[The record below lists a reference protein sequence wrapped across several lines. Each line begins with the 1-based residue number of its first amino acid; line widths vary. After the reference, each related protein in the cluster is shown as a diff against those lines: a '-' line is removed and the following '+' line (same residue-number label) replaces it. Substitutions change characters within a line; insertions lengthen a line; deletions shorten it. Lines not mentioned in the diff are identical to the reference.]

1 MKGPES
7 PGGQLLDRLN
17 ALSDASRLRM
27 LALLDRFELGVGE
40 LATALQLPQST
51 ASRHLRR
58 LHDAG
63 WVARRSEG
71 VHARYRLA
79 TDTLD
84 NAADDLWQAASST
97 FKRDVQA
104 TEDQQRAE
112 QVIAA
117 RHVDSKAFFGAVG
130 GTWTE
135 LRDSLFGQAAAT
147 EALLALLAPTT
158 TVADLGCGTGFLAS
172 QLAPWV
178 ARIDAVDREASM
190 LDAARKRLAAYDNIC
205 FHQGNVIDVPL
216 PDQSVDMALALL
228 LLHHID
234 DPLLVVQQAARI
246 LRPGGRL
253 LIVDMTKHDRNEYR
267 DTMGHVHLGFEE
279 QDVSAWAGSS
289 GMVLARFRRLHLNPQ
304 ARGPGLFAAMLQLQ

>member
-1 MKGPES
+1 MKGSES
-7 PGGQLLDRLN
+7 PGGQLLGRLN

-79 TDTLD
+79 TDSLD
-84 NAADDLWQAASST
+84 DPTSDLWQAASST
-97 FKRDVQA
+97 FKRDMQA
-104 TEDQQRAE
+104 TEDRQRAE
-112 QVIAA
+112 QVIAT

-178 ARIDAVDREASM
+178 ARIDAVDRESSM
-190 LDAARKRLAAYDNIC
+190 LDAARKRLAAYDNIY
-205 FHQGNVIDVPL
+205 FHQGDVIDVPL

-279 QDVSAWAGSS
+279 QEISAWAGRS

>member
-1 MKGPES
+1 MMGPES
-7 PGGQLLDRLN
+7 PGGQLLGRLN
-17 ALSDASRLRM
+17 ALGDASRLRM

-79 TDTLD
+79 TADLD
-84 NAADDLWQAASST
+84 EAARDLWQAACTS
-97 FKRDVQA
+97 FEQDLQA
-104 TEDQQRAE
+104 ADDRQRAE
-112 QVIAA
+112 EVIAG

-135 LRDSLFGQAAAT
+135 LRGSLFGGSAAT
-147 EALLALLAPTT
+147 EALLGLLSPSAI
-158 TVADLGCGTGFLAS
+158 VADLGCGTGFLAS

-178 ARIDAVDREASM
+178 ARIDAVDREAAM
-190 LDAARKRLAAYDNIC
+190 LDAARKRLAEYDNIT
-205 FHQGNVIDVPL
+205 FHHGDVIDLPL
-216 PDQSVDMALALL
+216 PDQSVDITLALL
-228 LLHHID
+228 LLHHIGE
-234 DPLLVVQQAARI
+234 PSLVVQQAARI

-253 LIVDMTKHDRNEYR
+253 LIVDMTKHDRREYR

-279 QDVSAWAGSS
+279 QDVAAWAKSA
-289 GMVLARFRRLHLNPQ
+289 GMTLARFRRLRPNPE
-304 ARGPGLFAAMLQLQ
+304 ARGPGLFAAMLQLH